1 MEELGKRAM
10 TGDIRAVSRLIRNIE
25 DQVPNTHEA
34 IKHIFPFTGRAHV
47 VGITGAP
54 SREEH
59 PDRPVD
65 LQHQKE

>member
-47 VGITGAP
+47 VGTGVP
-54 SREEH
+54 RQESTDRKLICSIRSR
-59 PDRPVD
+59 
-65 LQHQKE
+65 